1 MNVNIINVSIAVLF
15 SLCLFLFVII
25 MMVIMFHPKRNHDAY
40 IATVIIFLWSML
52 VVYSIYNFI
61 NLLMI

>member
-1 MNVNIINVSIAVLF
+1 MNVNIINALTAVLF
-15 SLCLFLFVII
+15 SLCLFLFVMI
-25 MMVIMFHPKRNHDAY
+25 MMVIMFQPKRNYDAY